1 MSVSGKKISWKKYR
15 KKYSIYIG
23 IFAQIEKFVSLG
35 LNFQQVC
42 IVMKRFRSMYDVLV
56 GRAQLTV
63 VHDDNCKVV

>member
-1 MSVSGKKISWKKYR
+1 MVKTFPGK
-15 KKYSIYIG
+15 SIERSTLFTLAYLL
-23 IFAQIEKFVSLG
+23 AQIEKFVTLG

-63 VHDDNCKVV
+63 VHDDNC